1 MHLRAETVID
11 WEIDR
16 VANLWQILHE
26 EKQTRDQ
33 IKCYFS
39 WKFEF
44 LLQLLHRASVL
55 VRDLKIWTVV
65 LQGIQQC
72 FQDIRFGH
80 PFLKCYNFCN
90 ML

>member
-39 WKFEF
+39 
-44 LLQLLHRASVL
+44 
-55 VRDLKIWTVV
+55 
-65 LQGIQQC
+65 
-72 FQDIRFGH
+72 
-80 PFLKCYNFCN
+80 
-90 ML
+90 